1 MIGKQET
8 PGTNQTSL
16 SEFDK
21 EESVKILV
29 KLLKMKQQ
37 NNDERAEFIK
47 LMNARYILEQVIYF
61 ELFVYIR
68 FI

>member
-16 SEFDK
+16 LEFDK

-47 LMNARYILEQVIYF
+47 LINARYILEQVIYF